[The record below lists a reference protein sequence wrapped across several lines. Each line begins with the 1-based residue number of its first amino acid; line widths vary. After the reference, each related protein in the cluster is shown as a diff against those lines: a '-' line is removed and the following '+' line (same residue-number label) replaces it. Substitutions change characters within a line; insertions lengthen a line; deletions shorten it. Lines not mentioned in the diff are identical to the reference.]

1 MQMTENKSQ
10 ENKNEQ
16 AGPTLNIQDLQNLLM
31 ILDYGSNQG
40 IFRGWETTMAVYNL
54 RQKLYDF
61 LKHVDPN
68 FDLPKQDQQ
77 SAVQQNNEAQSK
89 EKDLPNETKKSK
101 KK

>member
-1 MQMTENKSQ
+1 MQMTENKTS
-10 ENKNEQ
+10 ENQTEQ
-16 AGPTLNIQDLQNLLM
+16 VGPTLNIQDLQNLLM

-77 SAVQQNNEAQSK
+77 NNQQQNSNAGNESANISA
-89 EKDLPNETKKSK
+89 ETKKSK